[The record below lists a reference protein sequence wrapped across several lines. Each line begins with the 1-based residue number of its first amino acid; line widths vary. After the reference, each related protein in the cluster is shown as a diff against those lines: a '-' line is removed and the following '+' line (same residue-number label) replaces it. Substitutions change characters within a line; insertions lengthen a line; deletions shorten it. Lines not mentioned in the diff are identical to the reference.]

1 MTHNLLS
8 RIALARIALASLVL
22 TMAGCANPPG
32 MYLDAGGTETSAR
45 RASAALGLSAEPSVM
60 PFQLIRMTP
69 QVINAVK
76 DASPLAAA
84 PKFDGADGAANA
96 AHAANADYRIGA
108 GDTLAIAVYGQ
119 ADLVTVGPQGGGVTG
134 AGGGAAAPTVQA
146 PRSVSTSG
154 NVTLPLIGDIKAAG
168 ATLAELRSRLTAAYA
183 KYVKQPYVEL
193 SIAAFRSQQ
202 VLITGEVSQPGP
214 VAITDLPLR
223 VADALRLAGG
233 LRPEADLANAVLIRR
248 QQRIPLDLGRL
259 YVSGDSAFNPRLR
272 DGDVISVPD
281 RQWQKVF
288 LLGEVIQPRTY
299 AMPYRGLTLGEVL
312 AEAGGP
318 SALSA
323 NAGEVYVVRAF
334 GLDTAMVYQ
343 LDAREPQALL
353 LADQF
358 ALRPRDVVFI
368 NPTGLARV
376 GRLLGQVLPVV
387 MGTRVL
393 TGK

>member
-1 MTHNLLS
+1 MTRNPSFHITLS
-8 RIALARIALASLVL
+8 RSALARLTLASLVL
-22 TMAGCANPPG
+22 TVAGCANPPG

-60 PFQLIRMTP
+60 PFQVIRMTP

-76 DASPLAAA
+76 DAAPLAAA
-84 PKFDGADGAANA
+84 PKFDGAESAT
-96 AHAANADYRIGA
+96 NADYRIGA

-119 ADLVTVGPQGGGVTG
+119 ADLVTVAPQGGGVTG

-154 NVTLPLIGDIKAAG
+154 HVTLPLIGDIQAAG

-193 SIAAFRSQQ
+193 SIASFRSQQ
-202 VLITGEVSQPGP
+202 VLITGEVGQPGP

-223 VADALRLAGG
+223 VADALRQAGG

-288 LLGEVIQPRTY
+288 LLGEVTQPRTY

-318 SALSA
+318 NALSA

>member
-1 MTHNLLS
+1 MRQHPPS

-22 TMAGCANPPG
+22 TLAGCANPPG

-45 RASAALGLSAEPSVM
+45 RASAAIGLSAEPSVM

-69 QVINAVK
+69 EVINAVK
-76 DASPLAAA
+76 DVSSPAAA
-84 PKFDGADGAANA
+84 PKFDGADS
-96 AHAANADYRIGA
+96 NADYRIGA
-108 GDTLAIAVYGQ
+108 GDMLAIAVYGQ
-119 ADLVTVGPQGGGVTG
+119 ADLVTVGPQGGGAG
-134 AGGGAAAPTVQA
+134 MGGGGGAASGAVQA

-154 NVTLPLIGDIKAAG
+154 SVTLPLIGDIQAAG

-193 SIAAFRSQQ
+193 SIAGFRSQQ
-202 VLITGEVSQPGP
+202 VLITGEVGQPGP

-223 VADALRLAGG
+223 VTDALRQVGG
-233 LRPEADLANAVLIRR
+233 LRPEADLSNAVLIRR

-318 SALSA
+318 NAQSA

>member
-1 MTHNLLS
+1 MRQHPPS

-22 TMAGCANPPG
+22 TLAGCANPPG

-45 RASAALGLSAEPSVM
+45 RASAAIGLSAEPSVM

-69 QVINAVK
+69 EVINAVK
-76 DASPLAAA
+76 DVSSPAAA
-84 PKFDGADGAANA
+84 PKFDGADS
-96 AHAANADYRIGA
+96 NADYRIGA
-108 GDTLAIAVYGQ
+108 GDMLAIAVYGQ
-119 ADLVTVGPQGGGVTG
+119 ADLVTVGPQGGGAG
-134 AGGGAAAPTVQA
+134 MGGGGGAASGAVQA

-154 NVTLPLIGDIKAAG
+154 SVTLPLIGDIQAAG

-193 SIAAFRSQQ
+193 SIAGFRSQQ
-202 VLITGEVSQPGP
+202 VLITGEVGQPGP

-223 VADALRLAGG
+223 VADALRQAGG

-318 SALSA
+318 NALSA